1 MKKLYEKDM
10 PLLSRKRIVYEI
22 DHSKKSTPKKVDLEE
37 QISKDLN
44 VGKDLLKI
52 KHIYSKFGESISKV
66 IAHVYSDAK
75 IKTHLEDKKIKT
87 RKKKKKGK

>member
-1 MKKLYEKDM
+1 M
-10 PLLSRKRIVYEI
+10 II
-22 DHSKKSTPKKVDLEE
+22 
-37 QISKDLN
+37 
-44 VGKDLLKI
+44 KDLLKI

-75 IKTHLEDKKIKT
+75 IKTHLEDKKVKT